1 MITEYLFVAL
11 TALLAIGAPI
21 YIFYAAPVEHGETKT
36 RLMYLRERKDVIYE
50 NLRDLNFE
58 YRAGKFSDAD
68 YESLK
73 SDMEEEAAN
82 VLAEIAKL
90 ESVPSYSP
98 KGARV

>member
-1 MITEYLFVAL
+1 MITEYIFFVL

-21 YIFYAAPVEHGETKT
+21 YMFYAAPVEHGEVKT

-58 YRAGKFSDAD
+58 YRAGKLSDAD
-68 YESLK
+68 YESLRN
-73 SDMEEEAAN
+73 SMEEEAAN
-82 VLAEIAKL
+82 VLAEIAQL